1 MKKYILIFVVVLFV
15 ITFLIIFCI
24 LKISRPL
31 APHPHPAYFRISDT
45 LDYDAPS
52 TMPAIQPFLDL
63 KIQPSP
69 SWAAANFV
77 MLETLNHVDVIMSKI
92 QFPAETRW
100 IFGLGGSDLIA
111 SKSMFA
117 MTLQR
122 NTRTARLL
130 PPTWIVERGTDAAK
144 FAREYRPGKI
154 YILKQNVQRQEGFLI
169 TDDRQKLQAAFQ
181 ESGAAWVVAQEL
193 LQNPLTIQGADGVR
207 RKINLRVYLL
217 VVVGPG
223 PGAKAEMYM
232 YGDGFIYY
240 TADPWTPGSLERG
253 PNITTGYVDRQVY
266 ADNPLTI
273 KDLYRHLGP
282 ERGPALASKIKAA
295 MQDLAAVYRPIFRG
309 NNAAY
314 PGTKFLIYGC
324 DVAPDAELGVTFME
338 VNKGP
343 DLTYKD
349 ERDRDLKL
357 GMVREACEIV
367 GLLGDSYAGGFL
379 KL

>member
-1 MKKYILIFVVVLFV
+1 MKKYILIFVVVVVL
-15 ITFLIIFCI
+15 FLIIFCI
-24 LKISRPL
+24 FKISRPL

-63 KIQPSP
+63 KILPAP
-69 SWAAANFV
+69 SWTAANFV

-100 IFGLGGSDLIA
+100 VFGLGGSDQIA

-122 NTRTARLL
+122 NTRTVHLL
-130 PPTWIVERGTDAAK
+130 PPTWIVERGTDDAK

-169 TDDRQKLQAAFQ
+169 TDDPQKLQAAFR
-181 ESGAAWVVAQEL
+181 ESGTSSPWVVAQEL

-240 TADPWTPGSLERG
+240 TADPWAPGSLERG

-309 NNAAY
+309 HNAGY

-357 GMVREACEIV
+357 GMVKEACEIV